1 MRFNPST
8 MLAVVLSG
16 ISATAFAGTQVTIN
30 NQSGQRLCI
39 ALGETEVI
47 STGTSLDI
55 QGYDCVE
62 SEAQIV
68 LDEFDG
74 VRQLAMVDETGAD
87 FLVDRVVEFPAS
99 TMYVTSEAAETTE
112 AFGLEVIELN
122 NDMYS
127 YSYAF
132 GNDGYSNYRLVGDL
146 EDLNFV
152 LAARGFKKVT
162 GRTFDSAGLPSAV
175 TITIN

>member
-1 MRFNPST
+1 MWFNPSA
-8 MLAVVLSG
+8 MLAVVLLDTT
-16 ISATAFAGTQVTIN
+16 ATAFAGTQVTVN
-30 NQSGQRLCI
+30 NQSGHRLCI

-55 QGYDCVE
+55 EGFDCVE

-87 FLVDRVVEFPAS
+87 FLVDHVVEFPAS
-99 TMYVTSEAAETTE
+99 TMYVAAEITE
-112 AFGLEVIELN
+112 TFGLEVIELN
-122 NDMYS
+122 DDMYS

-132 GNDGYSNYRLVGDL
+132 GNDNYSNYRLVGDL

-152 LAARGFKKVT
+152 LAARGFKKVM
-162 GRTFDSAGLPSAV
+162 GRTFDSAGLPAAV